1 MHSLPPPPPEDGTE
15 PVKVLDDDWGGYSD
29 PKSGRMFYFN
39 KTTRETT
46 WKPPRITKPSADLN
60 VQVPA
65 PESPDSKVGL
75 IRMSRCLVFREKFC
89 KAHSVSRFVTWV

>member
-39 KTTRETT
+39 KTTRDTT

-65 PESPDSKVGL
+65 PESPDSKGGL
-75 IRMSRCLVFREKFC
+75 I
-89 KAHSVSRFVTWV
+89 